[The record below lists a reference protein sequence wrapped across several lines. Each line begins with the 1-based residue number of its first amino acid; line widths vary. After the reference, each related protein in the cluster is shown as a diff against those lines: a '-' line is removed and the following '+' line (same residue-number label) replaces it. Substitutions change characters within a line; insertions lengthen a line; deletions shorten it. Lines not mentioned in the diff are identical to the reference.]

1 MNRQSGVGKSYKDV
15 EAEMEDYEPVEESNN
30 ETEPAEIM
38 EGPPI
43 PKNPAYGEL
52 DYQRQLEGEEQF
64 FMQQVTPR

>member
-1 MNRQSGVGKSYKDV
+1 
-15 EAEMEDYEPVEESNN
+15 MEDYEPVEESNN